1 MQALFQLGKQTSR
14 HTNTLL
20 RAQAPLLTVSR
31 RFDGSYPWFQSMA
44 ENVPRKNPR
53 IADDT
58 LDETEVI
65 TRIMHVLHRFHIYD
79 LEKFDWKKPFGDQ
92 GVDSLEATAILT
104 TIEDEFHTIFE
115 DRVFE
120 NFESLDQVKEHL
132 VLDHNAF

>member
-1 MQALFQLGKQTSR
+1 MTANVLK
-14 HTNTLL
+14 
-20 RAQAPLLTVSR
+20 AQGPAMVAVTR
-31 RFDGSYPWFQSMA
+31 RFEGAYPWYQSMA
-44 ENVPRKNPR
+44 ENIPKKNHK
-53 IADDT
+53 IADET

-65 TRIMHVLHRFHIYD
+65 TRLMHVLYRFRIYD
-79 LEKFDWKKPFGDQ
+79 LESFDWDKPFGEQ

-120 NFESLDQVKEHL
+120 NFENLNQVKQHL